1 MNRHLQDVNGI
12 NRFADNQKTPIMTHQ
27 ELIDQVRE
35 LYLASR
41 KSRFPAKNIERCTSH
56 SISSELE
63 DLLAL
68 YCAELIDDPNVRIY
82 IDPQL
87 SFPNSDLRNGSGRR
101 AFQLR
106 PDLMIVSDN
115 VARIFIDAK
124 TDIGYKRT
132 EYLTKIREKNELMA
146 TILNMQVKFNDGN
159 RCMVSDQITI
169 AGDISYTYF
178 LASNRFITRSTPID
192 VDLINGLQF
201 VNIFCATTGHHLN
214 SYEPDATSVPNEE
227 VLNQFDKLILS
238 VTNKSA
244 DSSRVA

>member
-1 MNRHLQDVNGI
+1 
-12 NRFADNQKTPIMTHQ
+12 MTHQ
-27 ELIDQVRE
+27 ELIDQIRE

-41 KSRFPAKNIERCTSH
+41 KSKFPMENIERCTSH

-68 YCAELIDDPNVRIY
+68 YCSELINDSNVKIY

-87 SFPNSDLRNGSGRR
+87 SFPDSGLRNSSGRR

-132 EYLTKIREKNELMA
+132 EYLTKMREKNELMA
-146 TILNMQVKFNDGN
+146 AIVNKQVKFNDGN
-159 RCMVSDQITI
+159 RCVVSDRITI
-169 AGDISYTYF
+169 ADDISYTYF

-192 VDLINGLQF
+192 VDKINGFEF
-201 VNIFCATTGHHLN
+201 VNIFCATTGYHLN
-214 SYEPDATSVPNEE
+214 SYEPDASFVPDEE
-227 VLNQFDKLILS
+227 VLNQFDKLLLS
-238 VTNKSA
+238 VVNK
-244 DSSRVA
+244 